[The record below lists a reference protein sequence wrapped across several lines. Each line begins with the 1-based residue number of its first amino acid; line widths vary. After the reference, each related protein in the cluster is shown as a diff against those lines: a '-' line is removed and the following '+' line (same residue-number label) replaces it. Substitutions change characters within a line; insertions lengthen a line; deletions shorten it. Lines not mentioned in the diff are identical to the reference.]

1 MTPVEL
7 TLAILVLLVTPGPT
21 NTLLFL
27 AAADR
32 GWRPSLHLIPAEL
45 AGYLAGVIPLMLAGT
60 AVLTRYPGLEP
71 AIMVIAGLWVA
82 VLAVRL
88 VRPSR
93 AALASAEVTARL
105 VFVTTLLNPKAL
117 IFGLVLLPGPM
128 AATNLAIFAAEVVLV
143 AAGWAAAGAALSNRR
158 LGSTPLFRR
167 VAAVWLAAVSATL
180 MLRGLA
186 A

>member
-1 MTPVEL
+1 MTPFEV
-7 TLAILVLLVTPGPT
+7 TIAILVLLVTPGPT

-32 GWRPSLHLIPAEL
+32 GWRQSLHLIPAEL
-45 AGYLAGVIPLMLAGT
+45 AGYLTGVIPLMLIGT
-60 AVLTRYPGLEP
+60 ALLARYPAVEP
-71 AIMVIAGLWVA
+71 AITVIAALWVA

-88 VRPSR
+88 LHPSKT
-93 AALASAEVTARL
+93 ALAGAEVTARL

-117 IFGLVLLPGPM
+117 IFGLVLLPGAA

-143 AAGWAAAGAALSNRR
+143 AAGWAAAGAAFSRR
-158 LGSTPLFRR
+158 RPGSALLLRR
-167 VAAVWLAAVSATL
+167 IAAVWLAAISATL
-180 MLRGLA
+180 MVRGFA